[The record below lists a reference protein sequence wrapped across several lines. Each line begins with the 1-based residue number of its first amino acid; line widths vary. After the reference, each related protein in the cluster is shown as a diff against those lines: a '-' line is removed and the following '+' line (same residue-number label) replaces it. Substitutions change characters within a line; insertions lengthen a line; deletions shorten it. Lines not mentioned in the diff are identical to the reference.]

1 MEGEKAAPV
10 LLALLVL
17 RLQIRVL
24 LQGEL
29 ELLQWGSSSEV
40 TSWQAVYF
48 FQILLSFLATFF
60 PGFSLLTLFKKKKK
74 TL

>member
-1 MEGEKAAPV
+1 M

-29 ELLQWGSSSEV
+29 ELLQRDSSSEV
-40 TSWQAVYF
+40 TSWQADYF
-48 FQILLSFLATFF
+48 LQTFIFLLTYFLAWIL
-60 PGFSLLTLFKKKKK
+60 PPHPV
-74 TL
+74 